1 MDKCFTW
8 HKLALRA
15 CTSFSQK
22 LRNQLEAVLIK
33 FCADTAI
40 FMRIGKYPFSLIG
53 NIDETPTFFDM
64 ALSKFTAQKGERECV
79 RQMDKWTN
87 ASTHDHFYG
96 KNWADYP

>member
-79 RQMDKWTN
+79 RQMDKCTN
-87 ASTHDHFYG
+87 ASTHDHFYR